1 MAIKTGPPGQGAV
14 LGGGGTGPGMALP
27 GKHSHWQHFAEGD
40 TEAQK
45 EEGIGPYHMG
55 KIGKWDLR
63 QDGLCPW
70 SSLPCPAWPSM
81 SWCSEALEG
90 PEQGALLAQGG

>member
-14 LGGGGTGPGMALP
+14 LGGGGTGPGEALVHFLLGVALP
-27 GKHSHWQHFAEGD
+27 GKHSHWQHLPEGH

-45 EEGIGPYHMG
+45 EEVISPYHMG

-81 SWCSEALEG
+81 S
-90 PEQGALLAQGG
+90 